1 MNTEIIVRFYCY
13 APLGLHLSTAVSID
27 VEVSL
32 VAVII
37 LGGRLI
43 TDRSASVLAV
53 NPVHACFV
61 APSSDSDVLES
72 ITRTQG

>member
-1 MNTEIIVRFYCY
+1 M
-13 APLGLHLSTAVSID
+13 
-27 VEVSL
+27 

-53 NPVHACFV
+53 NPVYACFGV
-61 APSSDSDVLES
+61 DH
-72 ITRTQG
+72 